1 METRFTMGAV
11 GKQENQQQK
20 TLRILCKD
28 MQKHITDLSVM
39 QVYHWNSSRQIEQYY
54 YDLAKIN
61 KAKEQEQ

>member
-1 METRFTMGAV
+1 MDIADF
-11 GKQENQQQK
+11 
-20 TLRILCKD
+20 
-28 MQKHITDLSVM
+28 SVM